1 MWCEQLVVPLCHLL
15 HRTMSDRRIRQ
26 PSQIIDIARSLLLD
40 ADKSIAQE
48 LHPINDS
55 ECTPLHTTDYGF
67 LWQLQHTSNNNNT
80 RAQCR
85 SLIPLPLHSVSTLA
99 MTTSYLSTSEFRV
112 MAIGTNGSTIDL
124 DSHVQSVAKSA
135 PLGNQPALSVLL
147 LNHTGQFAKLLL
159 VVSCG
164 RPGWIRGE
172 LHMVECLR
180 SVLMQVV
187 GSSGRSCISAEDLKD
202 GQASCVCGWNWE
214 RLLLGSFLC
223 PLCTRGLCGTCGL
236 KQ

>member
-15 HRTMSDRRIRQ
+15 HRTMSDRRTRQ

-40 ADKSIAQE
+40 ANKSTSQE
-48 LHPINDS
+48 LHPNKESGS
-55 ECTPLHTTDYGF
+55 ECTPLHATTYGF
-67 LWQLQHTSNNNNT
+67 LWQLQHTSNNNVT

-85 SLIPLPLHSVSTLA
+85 SLIPLPLHSASTLA

-135 PLGNQPALSVLL
+135 PLGNQPALSLLL

-172 LHMVECLR
+172 LRKVECLW
-180 SVLMQVV
+180 SVLLQVV
-187 GSSGRSCISAEDLKD
+187 GSSGRSWISAEDLKD
-202 GQASCVCGWNWE
+202 GQASYVCGSNWE
-214 RLLLGSFLC
+214 RLLLG
-223 PLCTRGLCGTCGL
+223 
-236 KQ
+236 